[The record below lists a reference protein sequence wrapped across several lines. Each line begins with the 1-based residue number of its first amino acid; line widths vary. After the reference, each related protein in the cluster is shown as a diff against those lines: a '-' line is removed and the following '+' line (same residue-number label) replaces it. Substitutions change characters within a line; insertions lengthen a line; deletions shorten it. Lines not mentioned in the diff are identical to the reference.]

1 MPIPLLIIIYILS
14 PALILYA
21 CKRYKWVEN
30 VGSVLWAYLLGLIIG
45 NFNLLPD
52 NAAGIQDLMTTI
64 TVPLAIPL
72 MLFSSNIRDWKQMA
86 KNTFLS
92 LLAGIIGVIIA
103 ILLGYLLLQNSDL
116 ANLDK
121 IGGMLVGVYTGGTPN
136 LAALKLMLDVDSETY
151 ITMHTYDMLVSFVFL
166 VFMISIGQRAL
177 GYILPKTNKEDLSN
191 TLEATSDTN
200 TLGLKSKAKAIGS
213 SILVAT
219 IIFAIAGG
227 LSLLFDASQQ
237 MVVVILTIT
246 TLGIAA
252 SFNRRINATP
262 LSFETGMYLILIF
275 SVVVASMVDIRT
287 FISEPPTVFYYIL
300 FAVFVS
306 LSLQVL
312 ISRLFKVDVDTT
324 IVVSTSLICSPAF
337 VPFVATAIQN
347 KKVIVGGI
355 TAGLI
360 GFAIGNYLGFAISGL
375 LKLF

>member
-1 MPIPLLIIIYILS
+1 MPTPILLIIYILS

-30 VGSVLWAYLLGLIIG
+30 VGSVLWAYLLGLLLG
-45 NFNLLPD
+45 NFNLLPE
-52 NAAGIQDLMTTI
+52 NAASIQDIMTTI

-86 KNTFLS
+86 KSTLLS
-92 LLAGIIGVIIA
+92 LIAGIIGVIIA
-103 ILLGYLLLQNSDL
+103 ILLGFLLLQNTGL
-116 ANLDK
+116 EEPEK
-121 IGGMLVGVYTGGTPN
+121 MGGMLVGVYTGGTPN
-136 LAALKLMLDVDSETY
+136 LAALKLMLDVDSDTY

-166 VFMISIGQRAL
+166 VFMISIGQ
-177 GYILPKTNKEDLSN
+177 K
-191 TLEATSDTN
+191 
-200 TLGLKSKAKAIGS
+200 TLGLILPATKKETSSELADTTGS
-213 SILVAT
+213 SQVLSLKQKVKSVAST
-219 IIFAIAGG
+219 LLLSVLIFCIAGG

-237 MVVVILTIT
+237 MVIVILSIT

-252 SFNRRINATP
+252 SFNRKINTTP
-262 LSFETGMYLILIF
+262 LSFESGMYLILIF

-287 FISEPPTVFYYIL
+287 FITEPPTVFYYIL

-306 LSLQVL
+306 LLLQVL
-312 ISRLFKVDVDTT
+312 ISRLFKIDVDTT

-360 GFAIGNYLGFAISGL
+360 GFAIGNYLGYAISRL
-375 LKLF
+375 LMII

>member
-177 GYILPKTNKEDLSN
+177 GYILPKTNKEDRSN